1 MKIKSNFRKQIA
13 MISNCIRIHYSGQL
27 LILEYYYKIVLYD
40 KQLLFYNSKAL
51 KFRIKKIKKV
61 SNSKKFF
68 EK

>member
-1 MKIKSNFRKQIA
+1 

-27 LILEYYYKIVLYD
+27 LIIEYYSKIVLYD
-40 KQLLFYNSKAL
+40 KQLLFYNS
-51 KFRIKKIKKV
+51 FRIKKIKKV